1 MLVFDGVYLFFIRTT
16 QPHSKTSA
24 VARFRRWL
32 LVFHDHHPTT
42 VKNEQTRSKTCAFT
56 RFQRRLLIF
65 HHHHP
70 TTLEN
75 EQMRLFSMV
84 VSLITH
90 FGVTRRCLHLPTTLI
105 TSFCRGYM

>member
-16 QPHSKTSA
+16 QPPSKTSA
-24 VARFRRWL
+24 FARFQRWL

-42 VKNEQTRSKTCAFT
+42 VKNEQMRSKTCAFT
-56 RFQRRLLIF
+56 CFQWWLLIF

-75 EQMRLFSMV
+75 EQMRSFSMV

-90 FGVTRRCLHLPTTLI
+90 FCVMRGVCTSLP
-105 TSFCRGYM
+105 CRYPFSA